1 MLLISFP
8 LLVYILLVYI
18 FNMYLY
24 GITIKFRLIIK
35 IIRRYDF
42 IFWGFLMIYM
52 AFFIKIPIYL
62 LHVWLLKAHV
72 EVPVYGYIIFRVGII
87 DRIMTGILYLV

>member
-1 MLLISFP
+1 
-8 LLVYILLVYI
+8 
-18 FNMYLY
+18 
-24 GITIKFRLIIK
+24 
-35 IIRRYDF
+35 
-42 IFWGFLMIYM
+42 MIYM

-87 DRIMTGILYLV
+87 DRIMTGILYLVQIDIKSSLFVSSSCKFNIM